1 MKDEEQPP
9 AVELL
14 NTLGDERH
22 GEPGSAE
29 DERGLRAWL
38 ADAGDRR
45 PDADDAALFH
55 SVLDDSVLGDSVLG
69 DSVLGDSV
77 LGDSVLGDSALDV
90 AGLRRLRDALRVVA
104 ARVAGATPTVA
115 AAPDLDEDEA
125 LGVLNQVSGAAR
137 WWFELDTAAG
147 AAAMVRRGSATGSAA
162 LLGRLA
168 EDGIQVFAG
177 ELLAC
182 TAPGCWR
189 YFTRSDPRRQWCSA
203 VCGNRARVARH
214 YARQQAARSAHTG

>member
-14 NTLGDERH
+14 NTLGDERY
-22 GEPGSAE
+22 GEPGSAA

-45 PDADDAALFH
+45 PDEDDAALFH
-55 SVLDDSVLGDSVLG
+55 SVLDDSVLDDSVLG
-69 DSVLGDSV
+69 DSVLADPA
-77 LGDSVLGDSALDV
+77 LGDSALDV

-115 AAPDLDEDEA
+115 AAPELGADEA
-125 LGVLNQVSGAAR
+125 LGLLNQVSGAAR

-147 AAAMVRRGSATGSAA
+147 APTLVRRGSATGSAA

-168 EDGIQVFAG
+168 EDGIHVFAG

-182 TAPGCWR
+182 TAPACWR